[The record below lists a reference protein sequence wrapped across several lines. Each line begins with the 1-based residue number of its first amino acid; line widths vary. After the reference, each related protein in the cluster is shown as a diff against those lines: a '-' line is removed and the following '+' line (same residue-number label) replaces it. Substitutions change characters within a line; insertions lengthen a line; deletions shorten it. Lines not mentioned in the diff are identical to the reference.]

1 MILAMVSRGEDKM
14 ERFVESLV
22 KFGIERGTKVWV
34 KEEAPQPGS
43 FAPIPDW
50 ITRGLRD
57 ALMARGITQLYTHQA
72 EALEAVR
79 EGKNIVVVTPAASG
93 KTMCYNLPVLNALL
107 EKPETRAIYLFPTK
121 ALSQDQLDELQGL
134 IEAVGAPIRTYTYD
148 GDTPPDARE
157 AIRSVGQIILTN
169 PDMLHQAILPHHTL
183 WMRLFENLRFVVL
196 DELHAYR
203 GVFGSHLAN
212 VLRRLKRIA
221 KHYGTSLQFLAASAT
236 IGNPK
241 EHAETLIE
249 EPVTLIDRNGAP
261 SGKRYFILWNP
272 PVVNEELGIRA
283 NYLKETEEIIAKAIM
298 EGVRSITFARSRL
311 NVEILVSNLRSRF
324 AHLPQAINAIRGYR
338 GGYLPRERRDIESGL
353 RNSEVQAVISTNAL
367 ELGIDIGSLEFAILA
382 GYPGTVAS
390 TLQQWGRA
398 GRKFQTSAALLVA
411 SSAPMDQFLFHRPEH
426 LIGASPES
434 ARTSPDNPFILS
446 AHLKCALF
454 ELPLHQDE
462 SLSAGAP
469 VNELLDF
476 LRAEGVAHFS
486 SGVWHWIGEK
496 FPADE
501 ISLRTF
507 PGENVVVTDIS
518 QGRKE
523 VIGEVDFFSA
533 PLLLHEQAIYLH
545 EGVPYEVV
553 HFDYENRRA
562 EVKPVAVEYFTDA
575 IDYTRVKVLKEN
587 QASPSRLCARQGEVE
602 VVRKVAGFKKVRLS
616 NMENVGY
623 GDVHLPEWEI
633 PTTAF
638 WFPVPNHILEK
649 ITPSREMQIGALLQ
663 VRYALGVVAP
673 LLLMC
678 DARDIGLH
686 IGDVQ
691 ANWGIPALT
700 VTPASQSAEFLA
712 SGSTPVLFIYDAVP
726 GGVGFSELLF
736 ERHKDLL
743 GWTAQLISECP
754 CASGCPACVGPVLE
768 VGTHKKAFALALLE
782 ELMALANSLAA
793 NGSTGTAE

>member
-1 MILAMVSRGEDKM
+1 MTLAMAAECGDRV
-14 ERFVESLV
+14 ERFVENLIR
-22 KFGIERGTKVWV
+22 FGRDRGRGVWAQV
-34 KEEAPQPGS
+34 EPPRPGS
-43 FAPIPDW
+43 FADIPAW
-50 ITRGLRD
+50 VNERLKN
-57 ALMARGITQLYTHQA
+57 ALFARGIDRLYTHQA
-72 EALEAVR
+72 AALDGFR

-93 KTMCYNLPVLNALL
+93 KTLCYNLPILNSLM
-107 EKPETRAIYLFPTK
+107 ENPETRAIYLFPTK

-134 IEAVGAPIRTYTYD
+134 IDSVQAPIKTFTYD
-148 GDTPPDARE
+148 GDTPPDARQ
-157 AIRSVGQIILTN
+157 AIRSAGHIILTN

-212 VLRRLKRIA
+212 VLRRLKRTA
-221 KHYGTSLQFLAASAT
+221 NHYGAKIQFVAASAT

-241 EHAETLIE
+241 DHAERLME
-249 EPVTLIDRNGAP
+249 EPVTLVDENGAP
-261 SGKRYFILWNP
+261 TGRRYIILWNP
-272 PVVNEELGIRA
+272 PVVNYELGIRA
-283 NYLKETEEIIAKAIM
+283 NYLKETEEVMARAMM

-324 AHLPQAINAIRGYR
+324 SALPHTLSAIRGYR
-338 GGYLPRERRDIESGL
+338 GGYLPEERRQIEAGL
-353 RNSEVQAVISTNAL
+353 RNAEVQAVISTNAL

-382 GYPGTVAS
+382 GYPGTIAS

-398 GRKFQTSAALLVA
+398 GRKYQTSAALLIS
-411 SSAPMDQFLFHRPEH
+411 SSAPMDQFIFHRPGH

-434 ARTSPDNPFILS
+434 ARTAPDNPFILA

-454 ELPLHQDE
+454 ELPVRRDE
-462 SLSAGAP
+462 AIAAREP
-469 VNELLDF
+469 VGDLLEF
-476 LRAEGVAHFS
+476 LRLQGAAHAS
-486 SGVWHWIGEK
+486 ANMWHWIGEK

-507 PGENVVVTDIS
+507 PGENVVVSEVSGT
-518 QGRKE
+518 RKE
-523 VIGEVDFFSA
+523 TIGEVDFFSA

-545 EGVPYEVV
+545 EGAPYEVI

-562 EVKPVAVEYFTDA
+562 EVKRVSVEYFTDA
-575 IDYTRVKVLKEN
+575 IDYTRIKVLKEN
-587 QASPSRLCARQGEVE
+587 RGSSSALGAVQGEIE

-623 GDVHLPEWEI
+623 GDVHLPEWEL

-638 WFPVPNHILEK
+638 WFPVPLTLLEK
-649 ITPSREMQIGALLQ
+649 VTPSRETQITALLQ
-663 VRYALGVVAP
+663 MRYALGVVAP

-700 VTPASQSAEFLA
+700 IIPISESVGCLEA
-712 SGSTPVLFIYDAVP
+712 GSTPVAFVYDAVP

-736 ERHKDLL
+736 ERHNELL
-743 GWTAQLISECP
+743 SWTAQLISECS
-754 CASGCPACVGPVLE
+754 CENGCPACVGPVLE
-768 VGTHKKAFALALLE
+768 VGPHNKRLALALLE
-782 ELMALANSLAA
+782 ELLALSRSAP
-793 NGSTGTAE
+793 